1 MKKGIYAFSGDPIT
15 YGHLHVIEKALP
27 HYERLFV
34 AIGVNPD
41 KQYLFTLDERVD
53 MARRVLAPYPSVEVC
68 SFRGLLVD
76 FAYEHCIDEI
86 VRGLRDNSD
95 MQYEVRIKSIN
106 DSQRLGVATVFFP
119 CDDNKAHISSNAVK
133 ALQREQ
139 GLIHEYVPLYVKQ
152 KLEEKISGQ
161 FVVGLT
167 GGIATG
173 KSRLADLLANE
184 AKRRGIEFH
193 HLDLDRMVH
202 YILGPSSEPRY
213 RLCREQLIER
223 FGAEIALPDGGINR
237 RRLGQIVFADPAQM
251 RKLDE
256 VIYEPI
262 MLKMRRELYGLRG
275 LILLEAALLA
285 DKNYLYLCNNN
296 IILVTAR
303 SEVQLRRLLAR
314 DESDP
319 RGTLT
324 QEQAMR
330 RIRSQWSNEEKLANI
345 RARQERDHQGFL
357 IHIDNNAD
365 SLPVAEAART
375 IDEIQAAF
383 PALKPTPP

>member
-27 HYERLFV
+27 HYEKLYV

-41 KQYLFTLDERVD
+41 KQYLFTLEERVD
-53 MARRVLAPYPSVEVC
+53 MARHVLAHYPTVEVC

-86 VRGLRDNSD
+86 VRGLRDNTD
-95 MQYEVRIKSIN
+95 MQYEVRVKSIN
-106 DSQRLGVATVFFP
+106 DSQRLGVTTVFFP
-119 CDDNKAHISSNAVK
+119 CDDNKSHISSNAVK

-152 KLEEKISGQ
+152 KLEERISGQ

-173 KSRLADLLANE
+173 KSKFAELLADE

-193 HLDLDRMVH
+193 HIDLDRLVH
-202 YILGPSSEPRY
+202 YILGPSPEPRY
-213 RLCREQLIER
+213 RRCREQLVER
-223 FGAEIALPDGGINR
+223 FGPEIATPEGGINR
-237 RRLGQIVFADPAQM
+237 RRLGQMVFADPSQM
-251 RKLDE
+251 KKLDD

-262 MLKMRRELYGLRG
+262 MLKARREMYNLRG

-296 IILVTAR
+296 VILVTAAP
-303 SEVQLRRLLAR
+303 EVQLRRLLAR

-319 RGTLT
+319 RGPLT
-324 QEQAMR
+324 REQAIR
-330 RIRSQWSNEEKLANI
+330 RIKSQWSGEEKLANI

-357 IHIDNNAD
+357 IHVENSAET
-365 SLPVAEAART
+365 PPRAEAARA
-375 IDEIQAAF
+375 IGEILAAF
-383 PALKPTPP
+383 PALAGGP